1 TTLRRGE
8 IEILETKSNSFIS
21 DSEEKTKEIAK
32 KIIKKYSK
40 LLSRKALIFAL
51 QGELGSGKTQ
61 FAKGLGSFLKIK
73 ENIISPTFVII
84 REYPFKLE
92 KKQGIFFHL
101 DTWRLEKGEE
111 LLDLGLKK
119 MFEPGNV
126 IAIEW
131 LQKIKPILDNL
142 QRQNKI
148 KLTWI
153 SIKYLTET
161 KRKINYK

>member
-1 TTLRRGE
+1 
-8 IEILETKSNSFIS
+8 
-21 DSEEKTKEIAK
+21 
-32 KIIKKYSK
+32 
-40 LLSRKALIFAL
+40 
-51 QGELGSGKTQ
+51 
-61 FAKGLGSFLKIK
+61 LGSFLKIK

>member
-1 TTLRRGE
+1 MLWC
-8 IEILETKSNSFIS
+8 IKFIYTES
-21 DSEEKTKEIAK
+21 YATKEIAK

-40 LLSRKALIFAL
+40 LLSRKALIFAI

-61 FAKGLGSFLKIK
+61 FAKGLGLFLKIE

-111 LLDLGLKK
+111 LLDLGLEK

-131 LQKIKPILDNL
+131 LQKIKPILDNI
-142 QRQNKI
+142 QNK
-148 KLTWI
+148 KGFLFC
-153 SIKYLTET
+153 KET
-161 KRKINYK
+161 RLIWVTIESLSENQRRITYSA